1 MNTKAIPWIG
11 GPMLAACDHLAWIS
25 SDAPGGMAAL
35 DALCTGWCHKFQGGG
50 GELTGRIWERAALAR
65 ARLARM
71 DFGMACPGVAL
82 APIRLHVYKLPLE
95 VGLGLW
101 LVTECWSKSNSST
114 RWRAR
119 YRNTAELSAAAEPS
133 AITRDA
139 MWTRSQDLKGS
150 SGGAG
155 REELWGGGEVEREE
169 QEVEGREARQGSG
182 GAGWRRWREW
192 REWRGNRWRR
202 WWRWEREEREEEEEE
217 AQEEEVEVMAA
228 EVGVTAVDPK

>member
-1 MNTKAIPWIG
+1 
-11 GPMLAACDHLAWIS
+11 
-25 SDAPGGMAAL
+25 MAAL

-101 LVTECWSKSNSST
+101 LVTE
-114 RWRAR
+114 
-119 YRNTAELSAAAEPS
+119 
-133 AITRDA
+133 
-139 MWTRSQDLKGS
+139 
-150 SGGAG
+150 
-155 REELWGGGEVEREE
+155 VEREE
-169 QEVEGREARQGSG
+169 QEVEGEEAEGRDGEAGVEEVEGVEGVEREEQV
-182 GAGWRRWREW
+182 E
-192 REWRGNRWRR
+192 EVVEEV
-202 WWRWEREEREEEEEE
+202 EREEREEEEEE